1 MKKLISGGV
10 CSILLML
17 IFACNSETNSEK
29 SQKKVNDYV
38 KSIEISKSMF
48 LGIQSLDSLES
59 LANEESL
66 KMMNKLPDSLLASYF
81 QEIGMLFY
89 GRSLYDQA
97 EDYFIK
103 SEHFYQ
109 KANLPQKAIKM
120 VANRAVLK
128 ELKGDYEEAIGMYL
142 KAAKYFSDAGDSL
155 SMALVYTNIGVVY
168 QEMNIPEKSLQ
179 YNRMGLNIKLQK
191 HDTLSA
197 ATNYNNIGVLCD
209 ELLGQP
215 DSALLFYQKAVV
227 IYQKYKAMAR
237 LASAINNVGRMHLEL
252 KQKALATDEFNR
264 AYQLMDSLG
273 SPHGK
278 ARVLRNQG
286 ELYFSM
292 FNNRKAIKVFHEA
305 LSLFRD
311 VDDKKSM
318 LEITE
323 LISRVYMADG
333 NFAKAAEFMKAQNQL
348 KDTLM
353 NNESKTIIAEMETR
367 FQVREKNKTIHL
379 LELQDELNRRKIRN
393 QVWVLILLIIISLLI
408 MAVFIF
414 SYNRYKLKDKQLRLE
429 LQNYLLRID
438 KLQNEVK
445 EKVTENKFSEDKL
458 NYYQLSEREVEVLN
472 LIASGYKNAEIAEQL
487 FVSQNT
493 IKTHIKNI
501 YVKLDVKNRIEALK
515 KVDIV

>member
-1 MKKLISGGV
+1 MKKLLSWV
-10 CSILLML
+10 TYSLFLLFL
-17 IFACNSETNSEK
+17 FACNAEINSEK
-29 SQKKVNDYV
+29 SQKISNNYL
-38 KSIEISKSMF
+38 KSMETSKSRL
-48 LGIQSLDSLES
+48 LGIHSLDSLEL

-97 EDYFIK
+97 EDYFVK

-109 KANLPQKAIKM
+109 KANQPQKAIRM
-120 VANRAVLK
+120 VANQAVLK
-128 ELKGDYEEAIGMYL
+128 ELKGYYEEAIGMYL
-142 KAAKYFSDAGDSL
+142 EAAKYFSDTGDSL

-168 QEMNIPEKSLQ
+168 QEMNIPEKSFQ

-209 ELLGQP
+209 ELLNQP
-215 DSALLFYQKAVV
+215 DSAIRYYQKAVD
-227 IYQKYKAMAR
+227 IYQKYKAPAR
-237 LASAINNVGRMHLEL
+237 LASAINNVGRMHLGL
-252 KQKALATDEFNR
+252 KQLALASDEFSK
-264 AYQLMDSLG
+264 AYQLMDSLDN
-273 SPHGK
+273 PHGK

-286 ELYFSM
+286 ELYFSLL
-292 FNNRKAIKVFHEA
+292 NSRKAIEVLQQA
-305 LSLFRD
+305 LNLFRD

-318 LEITE
+318 LEINE
-323 LISRVYMADG
+323 LISKVYMTDG
-333 NFAKAAEFMKAQNQL
+333 NFAKAAEFMKVQNQL

-393 QVWVLILLIIISLLI
+393 QVGVLVLLIIISLLI
-408 MAVFIF
+408 LVVFIF
-414 SYNRYKLKDKQLRLE
+414 NNNRHKLKDKQLRLE
-429 LQNYLLRID
+429 LQNYLLRIN

-445 EKVTENKFSEDKL
+445 EKTNDTKFSEDKA
-458 NYYQLSEREVEVLN
+458 NEYQLSEREVEVLK
-472 LIASGYKNAEIAEQL
+472 LIASGYKNAEIAERL

-501 YVKLDVKNRIEALK
+501 YIKLDVKNRIEALK

>member
-1 MKKLISGGV
+1 
-10 CSILLML
+10 
-17 IFACNSETNSEK
+17 
-29 SQKKVNDYV
+29 
-38 KSIEISKSMF
+38 
-48 LGIQSLDSLES
+48 
-59 LANEESL
+59 
-66 KMMNKLPDSLLASYF
+66 
-81 QEIGMLFY
+81 
-89 GRSLYDQA
+89 
-97 EDYFIK
+97 
-103 SEHFYQ
+103 
-109 KANLPQKAIKM
+109 
-120 VANRAVLK
+120 
-128 ELKGDYEEAIGMYL
+128 
-142 KAAKYFSDAGDSL
+142 
-155 SMALVYTNIGVVY
+155 
-168 QEMNIPEKSLQ
+168 
-179 YNRMGLNIKLQK
+179 
-191 HDTLSA
+191 
-197 ATNYNNIGVLCD
+197 
-209 ELLGQP
+209 
-215 DSALLFYQKAVV
+215 
-227 IYQKYKAMAR
+227 
-237 LASAINNVGRMHLEL
+237 
-252 KQKALATDEFNR
+252 
-264 AYQLMDSLG
+264 
-273 SPHGK
+273 
-278 ARVLRNQG
+278 
-286 ELYFSM
+286 
-292 FNNRKAIKVFHEA
+292 
-305 LSLFRD
+305 
-311 VDDKKSM
+311 
-318 LEITE
+318 
-323 LISRVYMADG
+323 MADG

-458 NYYQLSEREVEVLN
+458 NYYQLTEREVEVLN

>member
-1 MKKLISGGV
+1 MKQLLPGV
-10 CSILLML
+10 TYFLFLLFL
-17 IFACNSETNSEK
+17 FACSTDINSDK
-29 SQKKVNDYV
+29 SQKISNDFLM
-38 KSIEISKSMF
+38 SMETSKSML
-48 LGIQSLDSLES
+48 LGIHSLDSLEL
-59 LANEESL
+59 LANKESL
-66 KMMNKLPDSLLASYF
+66 YMMNELPDSLLASYF

-97 EDYFIK
+97 EDYFVN

-109 KANLPQKAIKM
+109 KANQPKKAIRM
-120 VANRAVLK
+120 VANQAVLK
-128 ELKGDYEEAIGMYL
+128 ELKGNYEEAIGMYL
-142 KAAKYFSDAGDSL
+142 EAAKYFSDIGDSL
-155 SMALVYTNIGVVY
+155 SLAVVYTNIAVVY

-179 YNRMGLNIKLQK
+179 YNRMGLNIKLRK

-209 ELLGQP
+209 ELLSQP
-215 DSALLFYQKAVV
+215 DSAIRYYQKAVV
-227 IYQKYKAMAR
+227 IYQNYKAPAR
-237 LASAINNVGRMHLEL
+237 LASAINNVGRMHLGL
-252 KQKALATDEFNR
+252 KQLALASEEFNK
-264 AYQLMDSLG
+264 AYHLMDSLDN
-273 SPHGK
+273 PHGK

-286 ELYFSM
+286 ELYFSLL
-292 FNNRKAIKVFHEA
+292 NNQKAIEVFQQA
-305 LSLFRD
+305 LNLFRD

-318 LEITE
+318 LEISE
-323 LISRVYMADG
+323 LISKVYMAGG
-333 NFAKAAEFMKAQNQL
+333 NFAKAAEFMKIQNQL

-353 NNESKTIIAEMETR
+353 NNDSKTIIAEMETR

-379 LELQDELNRRKIRN
+379 LELQDELNQRKIRN
-393 QVWVLILLIIISLLI
+393 QVWVLVLLIIISLLI
-408 MAVFIF
+408 LVVFIF
-414 SYNRYKLKDKQLRLE
+414 YSNRHKLKDKQLRLE

-445 EKVTENKFSEDKL
+445 EKATDNKFSEEKA
-458 NYYQLSEREVEVLN
+458 NEFQLSEREVEVLK
-472 LIASGYKNAEIAEQL
+472 LIASGYKNAEIAERL